1 MTSDLIG
8 SAAAILT
15 TASFLPQAIHVIR
28 TKDTGAISLTMYSMF
43 MAGII
48 LWLVY
53 GLMIGEMPVIL
64 ANTVTIG
71 LAAIILTRKVV
82 DTLAKRRAVAPQG

>member
-8 SAAAILT
+8 SIAAVLT

-28 TKDTGAISLTMYSMF
+28 MKDTAAISLAMYSMF
-43 MAGII
+43 VVGVA

-53 GLMIGEMPVIL
+53 GLMIREMPVIL
-64 ANTVTIG
+64 ANSITLV
-71 LAAIILTRKVV
+71 LACIILTRKVS
-82 DTLAKRRAVAPQG
+82 DTLAKRRVARSQG